1 VVDIASDY
9 ITISST
15 VKELR
20 KVANFTENFGEQL
33 GLSEDEIDDITIAV
47 TEAVNNAIKHGN
59 KNNESKA
66 IEISYK
72 NEKEKIIVYVKDRGG
87 GFEIDKISDPRMSE
101 NILKDTGR
109 GILIMKSL
117 MDDVIVTSD
126 EHGTAV
132 QLVKYINRSN

>member
-1 VVDIASDY
+1 MVDNASDY
-9 ITISST
+9 ITISSS

-72 NEKEKIIVYVKDRGG
+72 NEKEKIVVYVKDHGR
-87 GFEIDKISDPRMSE
+87 GFEIDKISDPRMGE

-126 EHGTAV
+126 KHGTAV

>member
-1 VVDIASDY
+1 MVDIASDY
-9 ITISST
+9 ITISSS

-72 NEKEKIIVYVKDRGG
+72 NEKEKIIVYVKDHGG

-126 EHGTAV
+126 KHGTVV